1 VNSIEAYEDLLMWFA
16 ADLHEAIRAAIPSL
30 VDLLKD
36 GGWGIQSAAV
46 SGVVK
51 LAKHGKFD

>member
-1 VNSIEAYEDLLMWFA
+1 MWLRYMRTSLTWFVAGLQEAV
-16 ADLHEAIRAAIPSL
+16 RAVIPSL

>member
-1 VNSIEAYEDLLMWFA
+1 MSTQLTWFVVE
-16 ADLHEAIRAAIPSL
+16 LHEAIRAVIPLL

-36 GGWGIQSAAV
+36 GHEDVRSAAV

-51 LAKHGKFD
+51 LAEHGEFD

>member
-1 VNSIEAYEDLLMWFA
+1 MSRQLTWFSVE
-16 ADLHEAIRAAIPSL
+16 LHEAIRAAIPLL

-36 GGWGIQSAAV
+36 EDEDVRSAAV

-51 LAKHGKFD
+51 LAEHGEFD